1 MCDVKSPFFPLP
13 DDFTAAERP
22 RSADEVQ
29 HTKPP
34 PPLLPP
40 YNGFGTYEDSAA
52 NCRNMIP
59 VPPNRDFTKFIQKDR
74 QGLDSHILRFRAEM
88 LGGNPADQS
97 RHFIISYYLSDD
109 TIAVFEQPQANTGF
123 HCGPFIS
130 RSKIF
135 RPNQDL
141 FGSEAP
147 ECYNH
152 EDFYIGNTLEL
163 HRFRF
168 RLVDA
173 DEYAL
178 RYMEL
183 NSQEF
188 PKSNIRLILLKLRE
202 VLRPMYKQFVCDYL
216 RTQPRWGQ
224 GLISYG
230 NMKEVL
236 GRILCDITDQEILT
250 SIVHT
255 ELTRYLFKDLD
266 RLQENL
272 RHKDPERKGYLPRGA
287 IYSLCRA
294 SLPVD
299 RDLLNAVLD
308 TIDKNEACEYN
319 YNDLLSFLDS
329 KVCPAPAALPINTK
343 VTISQLPRF
352 GGSMYEFSIM
362 AETTDNRVTWVDFT
376 RLLKDLDLDSTITE
390 QSG

>member
-1 MCDVKSPFFPLP
+1 M
-13 DDFTAAERP
+13 
-22 RSADEVQ
+22 
-29 HTKPP
+29 
-34 PPLLPP
+34 
-40 YNGFGTYEDSAA
+40 
-52 NCRNMIP
+52 MIP
-59 VPPNRDFTKFIQKDR
+59 GNGGRTRYPCLIAPLSYPGLLANALVVLSSTAEDGEIEVRISVGIVTK
-74 QGLDSHILRFRAEM
+74 
-88 LGGNPADQS
+88 
-97 RHFIISYYLSDD
+97 LS
-109 TIAVFEQPQANTGF
+109 VGF
-123 HCGPFIS
+123 HYGSFIS
-130 RSKIF
+130 RRKIF

-147 ECYNH
+147 ECYDH
-152 EDFYIGNTLEL
+152 EDFYIGNILEL
-163 HRFRF
+163 HGFRF

-183 NSQEF
+183 NSQENLPSIFDPKDKDSKGYQRVSLVASDGVKCGSRLGLSLF

-216 RTQPRWGQ
+216 RTQPRWDQ
-224 GLISYG
+224 GLISYS

-236 GRILCDITDQEILT
+236 RRILCDNITDQEILT
-250 SIVHT
+250 LGRHYNARAPSDKHTRAMLRSIVHT

-343 VTISQLPRF
+343 
-352 GGSMYEFSIM
+352 YEFSLM

-376 RLLKDLDLDSTITE
+376 RLLKDLDLESTVTE